1 MQDPP
6 YTVEPANPMVPALE
20 LKRLRKTFG
29 STVAVEGMDLV
40 VPQGALYGVIG
51 PNGAGKTTCIRM
63 IMSILFQD
71 SGDLSILGH
80 RSALEAKDRIGYL
93 PEERGVYRK
102 MKVGAFLIYMA
113 RLKGV
118 SAEDAAARAPKMLD
132 EIGLPGVG
140 DKRCEDLSKGM
151 LQRVQFLGAIIH
163 QPDLLILDEPFSGQ
177 DPVSVRMLRE
187 RIEQEHR
194 RGATVLLSTHV
205 MANAEEMCQHI
216 VMIHQGRKVLDE
228 PIAGLRRQF
237 DPRTIHFEPIDAAAD
252 CSPLRGIPG
261 VEAVEGIE
269 GTYRV
274 TLRTGTDPSGI
285 MGRLAAV
292 VPAARIELARLRL
305 EDVFIRIVA
314 GGTVSH
320 ESDRALR
327 ASLQASG
334 EGALA

>member
-1 MQDPP
+1 MS
-6 YTVEPANPMVPALE
+6 TPALE
-20 LKRLRKTFG
+20 LKKLRKTFG
-29 STVAVEGMDLV
+29 STIAVEGMDLV

-71 SGDLSILGH
+71 SGDLSVLG
-80 RSALEAKDRIGYL
+80 RGSALEAKDRIGYL

-118 SAEDAAARAPKMLD
+118 AGDDAAARVPELLN
-132 EIGLPGVG
+132 EVGLPGVE

-151 LQRVQFLGAIIH
+151 LQRVQFLAAVIH
-163 QPDLLILDEPFSGQ
+163 KPDLIILDEPFSGQ
-177 DPVSVRMLRE
+177 DPVSVRILRD
-187 RIEQEHR
+187 RIVKEHR

-205 MANAEEMCQHI
+205 MANAEEMCQHV

-228 PIAGLRRQF
+228 PMGGLRRQF
-237 DPRTIHFEPIDAAAD
+237 DPQTIHFEPLDVDADSRRLATVDGVSRVEHMDGSCRITLA
-252 CSPLRGIPG
+252 PG
-261 VEAVEGIE
+261 TNPAGVMA
-269 GTYRV
+269 
-274 TLRTGTDPSGI
+274 
-285 MGRLAAV
+285 RLAAA

-314 GGTVSH
+314 GAGDGA
-320 ESDRALR
+320 EPDDALR
-327 ASLQASG
+327 ASLRAPG
-334 EGALA
+334 PEGVHV

>member
-1 MQDPP
+1 M
-6 YTVEPANPMVPALE
+6 EPAISLS
-20 LKRLRKTFG
+20 RLRKTFG
-29 STVAVEGMDLV
+29 TTVAVEGMDLV
-40 VPQGALYGVIG
+40 VPRGALYGVIG
-51 PNGAGKTTCIRM
+51 PNGAGKTTTIRM

-71 SGDLSILGH
+71 SGDLSVLGH
-80 RSALEAKDRIGYL
+80 RSALDAKDRIGYL

-118 SAEDAAARAPKMLD
+118 SAGDAAARAPKMLE
-132 EIGLPGVG
+132 EINLPGVV

-163 QPDLLILDEPFSGQ
+163 QPDLVILDEPFSGQ
-177 DPVSVRMLRE
+177 DPVSVRMLRD
-187 RIEQEHR
+187 RILQEHR

-205 MANAEEMCQHI
+205 MANAEEMCQHV

-237 DPRTIHFEPIDAAAD
+237 DPRTIHFEPLDAAAD
-252 CSPLRGIPG
+252 CSPLRAIAG
-261 VEAVEGIE
+261 VEAVEGVD

-274 TLRTGTDPSGI
+274 TLRTGTDPSGV
-285 MGRLAAV
+285 MGRLAAA
-292 VPAARIELARLRL
+292 VPPARIELARLRL
-305 EDVFIRIVA
+305 EDVFIRIA
-314 GGTVSH
+314 GSGTSH
-320 ESDRALR
+320 ETNRALR

-334 EGALA
+334 EGAMA

>member
-1 MQDPP
+1 MQ
-6 YTVEPANPMVPALE
+6 NPQVMTSAIE
-20 LKRLRKTFG
+20 LKHLRKTFG

-40 VPQGALYGVIG
+40 VPRGALYGVIG
-51 PNGAGKTTCIRM
+51 PNGAGKTTTIRM
-63 IMSILFQD
+63 VMSILFPD

-118 SAEDAAARAPKMLD
+118 GAADAAARVPKMLE
-132 EIGLPGVG
+132 EIGLPGVA
-140 DKRCEDLSKGM
+140 DKRCEDMSKGM

-177 DPVSVRMLRE
+177 DPVSVRMLRD
-187 RIEQEHR
+187 RILQEHR

-205 MANAEEMCQHI
+205 MANAEEMCQHV

-228 PIAGLRRQF
+228 PMAGLRRQF
-237 DPRTIHFEPIDAAAD
+237 DPRTIHFEPLAAAAD
-252 CSPLRGIPG
+252 SSPLRAIPG
-261 VEAVEGIE
+261 VDAVEGID
-269 GTYRV
+269 GTYRI
-274 TLRTGTDPSGI
+274 TLRPGTDPSAV
-285 MGRLAAV
+285 MGRVAAAV
-292 VPAARIELARLRL
+292 PTARIELARLRL

-314 GGTVSH
+314 GGA
-320 ESDRALR
+320 EGDRALR
-327 ASLQASG
+327 ASLQAQG

>member
-1 MQDPP
+1 M
-6 YTVEPANPMVPALE
+6 EPAISLS
-20 LKRLRKTFG
+20 RLRKTFG
-29 STVAVEGMDLV
+29 TTVAVEGMDLV
-40 VPQGALYGVIG
+40 VPRGALYGVIG
-51 PNGAGKTTCIRM
+51 PNGAGKTTTIRM

-71 SGDLSILGH
+71 SGDLSVLGH
-80 RSALEAKDRIGYL
+80 RSALDAKDRIGYL

-118 SAEDAAARAPKMLD
+118 SAGDAAARAPKMLE
-132 EIGLPGVG
+132 EINLPGVV

-163 QPDLLILDEPFSGQ
+163 QPDLVILDEPFSGQ
-177 DPVSVRMLRE
+177 DPVSVRTLRD
-187 RIEQEHR
+187 RILQEHR

-205 MANAEEMCQHI
+205 MANAEEMCQHV

-237 DPRTIHFEPIDAAAD
+237 DPRTIHFEPLDAAAD
-252 CSPLRGIPG
+252 CSPLRAIAG
-261 VEAVEGIE
+261 VEAVEGVD

-274 TLRTGTDPSGI
+274 TLRTGTDPSGV
-285 MGRLAAV
+285 MGRLAAA
-292 VPAARIELARLRL
+292 VPPARIELARLRL
-305 EDVFIRIVA
+305 EDVFIRIA
-314 GGTVSH
+314 GSGTSH
-320 ESDRALR
+320 ETNRALR

-334 EGALA
+334 EGAMA

>member
-1 MQDPP
+1 MQ
-6 YTVEPANPMVPALE
+6 NPQVMTSAIE
-20 LKRLRKTFG
+20 LKHLRKTFG

-40 VPQGALYGVIG
+40 VPRGALYGVIG
-51 PNGAGKTTCIRM
+51 PNGAGKTTTIRM
-63 IMSILFQD
+63 VMSILFPD

-118 SAEDAAARAPKMLD
+118 GAADAAARVPKMLE
-132 EIGLPGVG
+132 EIGLPGVA
-140 DKRCEDLSKGM
+140 DKRCEDMSKGM

-177 DPVSVRMLRE
+177 DPVSVRMLRD
-187 RIEQEHR
+187 RILQEHR

-205 MANAEEMCQHI
+205 MANAEEMCQHV

-228 PIAGLRRQF
+228 PMAGLRRQF
-237 DPRTIHFEPIDAAAD
+237 DPRTIHFEPLAAAAD
-252 CSPLRGIPG
+252 CSPLRAIPG
-261 VEAVEGIE
+261 VDAVEGID
-269 GTYRV
+269 GTYRI
-274 TLRTGTDPSGI
+274 TLRPGTDPSAV
-285 MGRLAAV
+285 MGRVAAAV
-292 VPAARIELARLRL
+292 PTARIELARLRL

-314 GGTVSH
+314 GGA
-320 ESDRALR
+320 EGDRALR
-327 ASLQASG
+327 ASLQAQG

>member
-1 MQDPP
+1 MQ
-6 YTVEPANPMVPALE
+6 NPQVMTSAIE
-20 LKRLRKTFG
+20 LKHLRKTFG

-40 VPQGALYGVIG
+40 VPRGALYGVIG
-51 PNGAGKTTCIRM
+51 PNGAGKTTTIRM
-63 IMSILFQD
+63 VMSILFPD

-118 SAEDAAARAPKMLD
+118 GAADAAARVPKMLE
-132 EIGLPGVG
+132 EIGLPGVA
-140 DKRCEDLSKGM
+140 DKRCEDMSKGM

-177 DPVSVRMLRE
+177 DPVSVRMLRD
-187 RIEQEHR
+187 RILQEHR

-205 MANAEEMCQHI
+205 MANAEEMCQHV

-228 PIAGLRRQF
+228 PMAGLRRQF
-237 DPRTIHFEPIDAAAD
+237 DPRTIHFEPLAAAAD
-252 CSPLRGIPG
+252 CSPLRAIPG
-261 VEAVEGIE
+261 VDAVEGID
-269 GTYRV
+269 GTYRI
-274 TLRTGTDPSGI
+274 TLRPGTDPSAV
-285 MGRLAAV
+285 MGRVAAAV
-292 VPAARIELARLRL
+292 PTARIELARLRL

-314 GGTVSH
+314 DGAEG
-320 ESDRALR
+320 DRALR
-327 ASLQASG
+327 ASLQAQG

>member
-1 MQDPP
+1 M
-6 YTVEPANPMVPALE
+6 EPAIHLT
-20 LKRLRKTFG
+20 RLRKAFG
-29 STVAVEGMDLV
+29 TTVAVEGMDLTI
-40 VPQGALYGVIG
+40 PRGALYGVIG
-51 PNGAGKTTCIRM
+51 PNGAGKTTTIRM

-71 SGDLSILGH
+71 SGELSILGH

-118 SAEDAAARAPKMLD
+118 SAEDAAARAPRMLD
-132 EIGLPGVG
+132 EIGLPGVV

-205 MANAEEMCQHI
+205 MANAEEMCQHV

-237 DPRTIHFEPIDAAAD
+237 DRRTIHFEPLDAAAD
-252 CSPLRGIPG
+252 CSSLRAIAG
-261 VEAVEGIE
+261 VEAVEGLD
-269 GTYRV
+269 GTYRI
-274 TLRTGTDPSGI
+274 TLRPGTDPAGI
-285 MGRLAAV
+285 MGRLAAA

-314 GGTVSH
+314 GGATSH

-334 EGALA
+334 EGAMA

>member
-1 MQDPP
+1 M
-6 YTVEPANPMVPALE
+6 EPAISLT
-20 LKRLRKTFG
+20 RLRKTFG
-29 STVAVEGMDLV
+29 TTVAVEAMDLV
-40 VPQGALYGVIG
+40 VPRGALYGVIG

-102 MKVGAFLIYMA
+102 MKVGAFLIYIA

-118 SAEDAAARAPKMLD
+118 GAADAAARVPKMLED
-132 EIGLPGVG
+132 IGLPGVA

-151 LQRVQFLGAIIH
+151 LQRVQFVGAIIH
-163 QPDLLILDEPFSGQ
+163 QPDLVILDEPFSGQ
-177 DPVSVRMLRE
+177 DPVSVRMLRD
-187 RIEQEHR
+187 RILQEHR

-205 MANAEEMCQHI
+205 MANAEEMCQHV

-228 PIAGLRRQF
+228 PMAGLRRQF
-237 DPRTIHFEPIDAAAD
+237 DPRTIHFEPLDAAAD
-252 CSPLRGIPG
+252 CSPLRAIPG
-261 VEAVEGIE
+261 VEAVEGVD
-269 GTYRV
+269 GTYRI
-274 TLRTGTDPSGI
+274 TLRPGTDPSGI
-285 MGRLAAV
+285 MGRLAAA
-292 VPAARIELARLRL
+292 VPTARIELARLRL

-314 GGTVSH
+314 GGD
-320 ESDRALR
+320 EGDRALR
-327 ASLQASG
+327 ASLQAQG